1 MEQQHGNQHGER
13 HAQDSTQQHNA
24 SPNGHGSGHGN
35 SVGHNTHDE
44 VHESHDG
51 EHASSGSHTGTHG
64 TGSNGGHGAD
74 AHGGGHGHHFIPS
87 TVFEAIKTRRSVR
100 KYLGQQIP
108 RELTTKVIDAGRF
121 APSAGNLQNWKFIL
135 CEKQSVRNGIA
146 DACLQQ
152 WWISSAPSIIVLVAE
167 PDKAKRFYG
176 LRGERLYTVQ
186 NIAAATMNM
195 LLCAHSLGLG
205 ACWVGAFDEDK
216 VSRVCSIPEEYRPQA
231 IITLGYADEHPP
243 EPTKYPIE
251 TITYFNSWRSRIE
264 DIEAYFGFH
273 SVKMEEGLKN
283 LKIKI
288 DHGLKSIT
296 EKGKVMVD
304 KMYKE
309 GDKNNSGQ

>member
-1 MEQQHGNQHGER
+1 MEKEHQNKNGTAEHTPEP
-13 HAQDSTQQHNA
+13 HNA
-24 SPNGHGSGHGN
+24 NSG
-35 SVGHNTHDE
+35 VHDE
-44 VHESHDG
+44 VHETHDG
-51 EHASSGSHTGTHG
+51 EHASSNPHGGAHG
-64 TGSNGGHGAD
+64 TADNGG
-74 AHGGGHGHHFIPS
+74 HGGGHGHHFIPS

-100 KYLGQQIP
+100 KYLDKAIP

-152 WWISSAPSIIVLVAE
+152 WWISSAPSIIVIVAE

-186 NIAAATMNM
+186 NIAAAAQNI

-231 IITLGYADEHPP
+231 VITLGYADEHPP
-243 EPTKYPIE
+243 EPTKYPLE

-264 DIEAYFGFH
+264 DIESYFGFH

-296 EKGKVMVD
+296 EKGKTMVD

-309 GDKNNSGQ
+309 GDTKNSSGHSDSGHK

>member
-1 MEQQHGNQHGER
+1 MEDRHGNGE
-13 HAQDSTQQHNA
+13 AQHNPGPHNA
-24 SPNGHGSGHGN
+24 QNVQGTQGIAYSDHGTAHGTN
-35 SVGHNTHDE
+35 STVHDTTHDA
-44 VHESHDG
+44 HDG
-51 EHASSGSHTGTHG
+51 
-64 TGSNGGHGAD
+64 GHS
-74 AHGGGHGHHFIPS
+74 HHFIPT

-100 KYLGQQIP
+100 KYQGKLIP

-135 CEKQSVRNGIA
+135 CEKQSVKNGIA

-152 WWISSAPSIIVLVAE
+152 WWISSAPSIIIIVAE

-176 LRGERLYTVQ
+176 LRGERLYTIQ
-186 NIAAATMNM
+186 NIAAAAQNM

-216 VSRVCSIPEEYRPQA
+216 MSRVCSIPEEYRPQA
-231 IITLGYADEHPP
+231 VITLGYADEHPP
-243 EPTKYPIE
+243 EPTKYPLE

-283 LKIKI
+283 LKTKI
-288 DHGLKSIT
+288 DKGLKSIT
-296 EKGKVMVD
+296 EKGKAMVD

-309 GDKNNSGQ
+309 GK